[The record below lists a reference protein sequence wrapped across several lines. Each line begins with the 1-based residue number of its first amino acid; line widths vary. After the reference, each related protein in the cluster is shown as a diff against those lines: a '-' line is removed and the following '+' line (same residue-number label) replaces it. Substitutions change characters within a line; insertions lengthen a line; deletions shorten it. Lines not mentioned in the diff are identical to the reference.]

1 MKKKTIIKVT
11 IVVVFAVFFIAVPV
25 TQFLFMR
32 AMAFPY
38 SALYQDGNHSIMG
51 NFSPNLTLYKT
62 NTIDVSFDYA
72 EPRNWTEISSF
83 SYSLNESSNDKLAFS
98 KWSDDK
104 YHVYYAFGTLRDLPN
119 ANYDLIIYANYD
131 NGTSK
136 QINIHE
142 LIIDTNFV
150 QPTLRVI
157 SPINQ
162 TYPKN
167 SLDLI
172 YNINSK
178 VLWSYYALD
187 IASFGDTQNW
197 VPFSGNITLTNLS
210 EGSHKLLVEVQTEG
224 NKFSQ
229 QIQQII
235 YFNIDTT
242 YQP

>member
-1 MKKKTIIKVT
+1 MKKKTIIKT
-11 IVVVFAVFFIAVPV
+11 IIVVAIAVFFIAVPI

-32 AMAFPY
+32 TTAFPY
-38 SALYQDGNHSIMG
+38 NALYQDGNHSIMG
-51 NFSPNLTLYKT
+51 NFSPNLQFYKT

-72 EPRNWTEISSF
+72 QPRNWTEISSF
-83 SYSLNESSNDKLAFS
+83 SYSLNESTNDKLAFS
-98 KWSDDK
+98 RWSDNK
-104 YHVYYAFGTLRDLPN
+104 YQVYHVFGTLRDLSN
-119 ANYDLIIYANYD
+119 ANYDLTVYANYS

-157 SPINQ
+157 SPTNQ
-162 TYPKN
+162 TYHTN
-167 SLDLI
+167 SLDLT
-172 YNINSK
+172 YSVNSK

-187 IASFGDTQNW
+187 IVSFGDTRHW
-197 VPFSGNITLTNLS
+197 LPFSGNITITNLS
-210 EGSHKLLVEVQTEG
+210 EGSHKLLIEVQTEG

-242 YQP
+242 